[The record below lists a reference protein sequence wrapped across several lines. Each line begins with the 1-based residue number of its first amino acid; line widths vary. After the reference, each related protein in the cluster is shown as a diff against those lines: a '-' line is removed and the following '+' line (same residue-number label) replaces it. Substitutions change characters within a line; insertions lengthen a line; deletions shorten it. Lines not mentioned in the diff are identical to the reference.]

1 MGLLEI
7 CTRLCRTLQDS
18 GKALDYLRR
27 ERGLSNFTID
37 DLSIGYC
44 NWNTYEELGINLEG
58 RIVFPIRNIAGDVVS
73 FGGRSL
79 SDGVPKYLNGI
90 STDIYDKSRV
100 LYNLDVAYDYI
111 LSCGTAIVNEGYM
124 DVASVWDNGIRNV
137 VATCG
142 TAMTRWHVRALK
154 PYADRTVLLYD
165 DDAAGVKARDR
176 GIEICQSEGMPVF
189 TVSGL
194 SGMDPDEYIKIFG
207 KESLLQLIDGAKEE
221 KKR

>member
-1 MGLLEI
+1 M
-7 CTRLCRTLQDS
+7 
-18 GKALDYLRR
+18 R
-27 ERGLSNFTID
+27 E
-37 DLSIGYC
+37 DLV
-44 NWNTYEELGINLEG
+44 INLEN
-58 RIVFPIRNIAGDVVS
+58 RIVFPIRSISGDVVS

-90 STDIYDKSRV
+90 SSEHYDKSRV
-100 LYNLDVAYDYI
+100 LYNLDIAYDYI
-111 LSCGTAIVNEGYM
+111 ISSGLAVVTEGYM
-124 DVASVWDNGIRNV
+124 DVASLWDSGIRNV

-154 PYADRTVLLYD
+154 PYAD
-165 DDAAGVKARDR
+165 K
-176 GIEICQSEGMPVF
+176 MPVF

-194 SGMDPDEYIKIFG
+194 SGIDPDEYIKIFG